1 MKIKLGALLFSMTIL
16 SFNTPSAGF
25 TLEADPDDRTLSSKG
40 DASEGRKV
48 FIRCRACHQ
57 LTDDRR
63 PKAGPN
69 LYQIFG
75 RVSGT
80 SDSYQLYSKAMKD
93 AGIVWTETSLDE
105 YLTKPRSFMPG
116 NKMAFA
122 GIRSEEDRHNL
133 IAYLRQVQDQT
144 N

>member
-1 MKIKLGALLFSMTIL
+1 MKFHMGALFVAFSISSL
-16 SFNTPSAGF
+16 AVSVNGF
-25 TLEADPDDRTLSSKG
+25 ANDQDPEDRSISSKG

-69 LYQIFG
+69 LYQLFG

-93 AGIVWTETSLDE
+93 AAIIWTEKSVAE

-122 GIRSEEDRHNL
+122 GIRSEEDRQNL